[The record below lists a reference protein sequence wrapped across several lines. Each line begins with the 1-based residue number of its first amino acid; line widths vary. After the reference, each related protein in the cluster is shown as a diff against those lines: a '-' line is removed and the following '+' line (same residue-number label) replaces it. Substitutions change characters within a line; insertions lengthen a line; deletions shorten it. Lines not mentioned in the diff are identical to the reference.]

1 MKLAQL
7 LVNDPLV
14 STVYGERHLNDTK
27 GSFTDYSEVN
37 PVFDPQGKIAHVVLP
52 YTLLSDSE
60 CTVHRSAP
68 SDALENWSIEA
79 GKRRFFWHPDVDR
92 RGLIVHG

>member
-7 LVNDPLV
+7 LANDPLV

-27 GSFTDYSEVN
+27 GSFADYSEVN

-52 YTLLSDSE
+52 YTLLSDNE
-60 CTVHRSAP
+60 CTVLQIGTFERSRRLVDGSGEAP
-68 SDALENWSIEA
+68 VPLA
-79 GKRRFFWHPDVDR
+79 P
-92 RGLIVHG
+92 